1 MNTSSTTSPPERRT
15 YSVRYSPLAA
25 GISHRGARHGA
36 RIATSKTLRA
46 LRLDN
51 VNFANFIIMV
61 SVRCAFVS

>member
-36 RIATSKTLRA
+36 RIATSKSYEL
-46 LRLDN
+46 N
-51 VNFANFIIMV
+51 VSADDI
-61 SVRCAFVS
+61 